1 VTPRDDKDKGGYD
14 SYVFAE
20 DHEHPLWASI
30 PSDAL
35 MMFNGAWGGE
45 IVSEHKVEINSPHK
59 VLARCGIG
67 LEYVAAVEVS
77 YGVGKVIISR
87 LQLRNRLVSTT
98 RTSELFDRRPDPVAQ
113 QYLLNLI
120 SL

>member
-67 LEYVAAVEVS
+67 LEYVAAAEVL
-77 YGVGKVIISR
+77 YGIGKVIVSR
-87 LQLRNRLVSTT
+87 LQLRGRLISSEHTSALFNRRS
-98 RTSELFDRRPDPVAQ
+98 DPVAQ
-113 QYLLNLI
+113 QYLLNLL